1 MQHIFSSMTKQ
12 RKNYIVE
19 GNTEERGRQR
29 EVISREIYLQILLL
43 IIFPLLDNLPVSFQL
58 IPK

>member
-19 GNTEERGRQR
+19 GNTEEREGDRQR

-43 IIFPLLDNLPVSFQL
+43 IIFPLLDNLPVSF
-58 IPK
+58 

>member
-1 MQHIFSSMTKQ
+1 MQHIFSSITKQ

-43 IIFPLLDNLPVSFQL
+43 TIFPLLDNLPVSF
-58 IPK
+58 